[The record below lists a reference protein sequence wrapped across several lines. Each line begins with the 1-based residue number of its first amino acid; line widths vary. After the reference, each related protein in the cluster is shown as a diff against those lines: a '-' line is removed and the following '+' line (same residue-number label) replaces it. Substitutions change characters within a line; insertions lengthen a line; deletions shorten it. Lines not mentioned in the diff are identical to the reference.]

1 MLDNCHNAERSIES
15 RRGGVVNPVVR
26 IVCAVAGLTLQII
39 VLDAAIRT
47 FLLPR
52 IANVR
57 FSRVVAKGVG
67 VIFNKLASEERD
79 YLTRDRILSM
89 FAPMVLLTYQAMW
102 LALSLVAFA
111 LGFVAAGMATFAGA
125 FSVSGSSLFTLG
137 TTPAHGGLFSVL
149 QFTEAGVGLT
159 LLALLIAFIPTLYGA
174 FQRREVSVTRLSV
187 RAGIPATPWG
197 VVEIAHSVQ
206 SYERL
211 DELWREWEQWFIEVG
226 ETHTTLIILNYYRS
240 PNPKQTWIGSATTVL
255 DAAALFNAVVD
266 LKPSPTAGLCIRSGW
281 LSLRR
286 LADYFKIDYPRN
298 VDTDIHVTI
307 TRDEFDI
314 VLARLERS
322 GVPLVSDRE
331 AAWRDF
337 VGWRVNYDAIIE
349 HLSVQFNCPRTD
361 WNVAAVEPLVGP
373 SNVRGTGPSGSY
385 LPD

>member
-1 MLDNCHNAERSIES
+1 MNV
-15 RRGGVVNPVVR
+15 GVRVVCG
-26 IVCAVAGLTLQII
+26 IAGLAIQVI

-57 FSRVVAKGVG
+57 FSRVVAQAVG
-67 VIFNKLASEERD
+67 LFFNKLASEDRD
-79 YLTRDRILSM
+79 YYSRDRILSM

-111 LGFVAAGMATFAGA
+111 LGFVAAGMANFASA

-137 TTPAHGGLFSVL
+137 TTPAHGGVFSVL
-149 QFTEAGVGLT
+149 QFAEAGVGLT

-197 VVEIAHSVQ
+197 VLEIAHSVQ

-226 ETHTTLIILNYYRS
+226 ETHTTLLILNYYRS
-240 PNPKQTWIGSATTVL
+240 PNPKQTWIGSAATVL

-286 LADYFKIDYPRN
+286 LADYFKIDSPKN

-307 TRDEFDI
+307 TREEFDL

-322 GVPLVSDRE
+322 GVPLVSDRD

-349 HLSVQFNCPRTD
+349 HMYEQFHCPRTD
-361 WNVAAVEPLVGP
+361 WHLASVEPLVGP
-373 SNVRGTGPSGSY
+373 SNIRGTGPTGKY